1 VADVTTTGWGGRI
14 GKAIVGIPVGI
25 ILFLVSFVVI
35 FWNEGRAVH
44 RAEALEEGKANCVEV
59 ADVSKVNPENN
70 GKLVHMTGE
79 AATGETIKDPVFNV
93 SAPALK
99 LTRSAEIYQ
108 WVERSESK
116 TERKG
121 TQDVTTT
128 YYYHDKKWVKE
139 PVDSS
144 KFHSDDGGN
153 TDEVIKNVGTLPYKD
168 DVVRAKDAH
177 IGGYKLTDHQVD
189 QMGAGEQ
196 LPVTTEMEATLPDKL
211 KGKVKAGQDGDYYQP
226 RAGDDTTKRTKDDP
240 SLDPQIGDV
249 RYSFHV
255 VKPATISLV
264 YKQNGD
270 TFEPYT
276 AKSGSVLDLLVL
288 GQKSAQE
295 MFAAEEQ
302 ANVTMTWIL
311 RLVGLVMMAAGI
323 FLVLN
328 PIAAFV
334 DILPVFRQMASAVI
348 GLFAILVALP
358 LTLITIA
365 IGWLFYRPLL
375 GIGLLVVAFALLG
388 GAFYFV
394 RKVRASKGVGK
405 RRDDDDED
413 ARPRHRRPVDDE
425 DDR

>member
-1 VADVTTTGWGGRI
+1 VPEVESTGWGGRI
-14 GKAIVGIPVGI
+14 GKAIVGIPLGI
-25 ILFLVSFVVI
+25 ILFLASFVVI

-44 RAEALEEGKANCVEV
+44 RAEALEEGKANFVEV
-59 ADVSKVNPENN
+59 TDVSKVNPENN

-79 AATGETIKDPVFNV
+79 ATTSETIKDPVFGV
-93 SAPALK
+93 SATALK
-99 LTRSAEIYQ
+99 LTRNAEIYQ

-116 TERKG
+116 KERKG

-144 KFHSDDGGN
+144 KFHPDDGDKA
-153 TDEVIKNVGTLPYKD
+153 DEVIKNVGTLPYKD

-177 IGGYKLTDHQVD
+177 IGAYKLTEHQVD
-189 QMGAGEQ
+189 QMGAGDQ

-211 KGKVKAGQDGDYYQP
+211 KGKVKAGHDGDYYQP
-226 RAGDDTTKRTKDDP
+226 IARDDTTKKTKDDP

-249 RYSFHV
+249 RYSFMV
-255 VKPATISLV
+255 VKPATVSLI
-264 YKQNGD
+264 YRQNGD

-288 GQKSAQE
+288 GKKSAQE
-295 MFAAEEQ
+295 MFAAEEE

-334 DILPVFRQMASAVI
+334 DILPVFRQMASVVI

-375 GIGLLVVAFALLG
+375 GIGLIVVAVALLG
-388 GAFYFV
+388 GALFFV
-394 RKVRASKGVGK
+394 RKVRGK
-405 RRDDDDED
+405 AGAARARDD
-413 ARPRHRRPVDDE
+413 RE

>member
-1 VADVTTTGWGGRI
+1 VPEVEYTGWGGRI
-14 GKAIVGIPVGI
+14 GKAVVGIPIGI
-25 ILFLVSFVVI
+25 LLFLVSFVVI

-44 RAEALEEGKANCVEV
+44 RAEILEYGKGNTVEV
-59 ADVSKVNPENN
+59 SDVSKVNPENS

-79 AATGETIKDPVFNV
+79 ASTGETIKDPVFNV

-99 LTRSAEIYQ
+99 LTRNAEIYQ
-108 WVERSESK
+108 WEERSESK

-121 TQDVTTT
+121 TKDVTTT

-144 KFHSDDGGN
+144 KFHPDDSGN
-153 TDEVIKNVGTLPYKD
+153 ADEEIKNVGTLPYKD

-177 IGGYKLTDHQVD
+177 IGAYKLTDKQVD

-196 LPVTTEMEATLPDKL
+196 LPVTTEMEANLPANL

-226 RAGDDTTKRTKDDP
+226 FARNDSTKRTKDDP

-249 RYSFHV
+249 RYSFRV

-276 AKSGSVLDLLVL
+276 DKQGETIDLLVL
-288 GQKSAQE
+288 GTKSSQE

-302 ANVTMTWIL
+302 ANVTTTWIL

-375 GIGLLVVAFALLG
+375 GIGLIVVAVALLG
-388 GAFYFV
+388 GALFFV
-394 RKVRASKGVGK
+394 RKVRGK
-405 RRDDDDED
+405 AGAGKARDRKSRDDY
-413 ARPRHRRPVDDE
+413 E